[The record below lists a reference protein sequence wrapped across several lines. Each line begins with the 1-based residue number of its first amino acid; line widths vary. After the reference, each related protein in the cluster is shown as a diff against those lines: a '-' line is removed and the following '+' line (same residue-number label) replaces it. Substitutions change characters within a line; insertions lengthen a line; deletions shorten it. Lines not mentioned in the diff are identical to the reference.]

1 MVTQVGTQKL
11 FIEAMKELLELE
23 YDALE
28 AYKVAVSKIGK
39 EECKKK
45 LEVFLKDHE
54 NHITKLKE
62 YLKKYATEIPTGPC
76 SKQWLTKGKV
86 FLGNLIGDR
95 KIIEAILSNEHDM
108 SVAYENVTQRTDKW
122 SEIISFLDK
131 AYEDEKKHKIGLETI
146 LNKFL

>member
-11 FIEAMKELLELE
+11 FIDAMKELLELE

-45 LEVFLKDHE
+45 LHAFLKDHE

-62 YLKKYATEIPTGPC
+62 YLIKYATEIPAGPS

-86 FLGNLIGDR
+86 YLGNLIGDR
-95 KIIEAILSNEHDM
+95 KIIEAMLSNEHDM